1 MTGYRWIINN
11 NILGLRNP
19 KDDFIIPSADE
30 IYKIET
36 GKISEIN
43 GNPIL
48 RPSDH
53 INHLSFSRYPLI
65 PEIRL
70 VDTPNPDN
78 ENIRYYSCIIVGLS
92 GNTEINFPYP
102 FSHLADH
109 IISDSVWYPFV
120 RGSLDALR
128 EKLNSNGI
136 EKTGRISLIQYY
148 SLLKSS
154 DDAIKVRI
162 ERITTTERT
171 ISHDSVTDS
180 KEIPG
185 FTGTLY
191 PYQNKGFEWLRMIN
205 NEGIGCILADEMG
218 LGKTIQIICL
228 LQDEKNTAE
237 RKPSLIVAPATLL
250 ENWRREIHR
259 FAPGLQTLI
268 HRGPT
273 RTGYYKE
280 LFKPDIV
287 LTSYDTTVRDQVL
300 FQMVQ
305 WNIIIL
311 DEAQAIKNPDSQRS
325 KSVTNLNRRASVAV
339 TGTPV
344 ENSLLDL
351 WSLFNFI
358 LPGYLG
364 SRGDFEKKFTD
375 SVTAAT
381 ELEYYSSPVILRRKV
396 LEVAGDLPERID
408 IPQVIELS
416 QENSQQ
422 YEEMRLRIIEES
434 GRSASLSCLIRL
446 RMYCCHPWL
455 VSDPDN
461 DPTESS
467 PKYQRMTEILS
478 EIVENNEKSL
488 IFTSFIKMEDI
499 LLSDLKKRFRGIYIN
514 NIDGRVPIENRQ
526 NIVDE
531 FNSAPDSAI
540 LILNPKAAGTGLNL
554 TGATHVIHYN
564 PEWNPAIVDQASARA
579 HRRGQDRPVTI
590 HYLYYSR
597 TVEDIMK
604 DRLERK
610 RDLFNNAIVGTT
622 GDEDDYNDIV
632 QAMSISPFD

>member
-1 MTGYRWIINN
+1 MTGYRWITIN
-11 NILGLRNP
+11 NILGLSNP
-19 KDDFIIPSADE
+19 EDDFIIPFSDE
-30 IYKIET
+30 IYKRET
-36 GKISEIN
+36 GKTSEIR
-43 GNPIL
+43 GYSVSK
-48 RPSDH
+48 PSAEID
-53 INHLSFSRYPLI
+53 HLSFSRYPLI

-70 VDTPNPDN
+70 ICSSNPDN
-78 ENIRYYSCIIVGLS
+78 ENVRYYSSVIVGLS
-92 GNTEINFPYP
+92 GTTEVIVPDPASFP
-102 FSHLADH
+102 ADH
-109 IISDSVWYPFV
+109 IISGSVWYPFV

-128 EKLNSNGI
+128 EKLKNTGI
-136 EKTGRISLIQYY
+136 EKTGRITLRQYY
-148 SLLKSS
+148 SLLNSS
-154 DDAIKVRI
+154 DDSIYVRI
-162 ERITTTERT
+162 DPVIKTSEVV
-171 ISHDSVTDS
+171 STDS
-180 KEIPG
+180 MREYEVIKG

-191 PYQNKGFEWLRMIN
+191 PYQNKGFQWLRMIN

-218 LGKTIQIICL
+218 LGKTIQIICM
-228 LQDEKNTAE
+228 LQDEKNTE
-237 RKPSLIVAPATLL
+237 DRKPSLIVAPATLL

-280 LFKPDIV
+280 LFKPDII

-305 WNIIIL
+305 WNLIIL

-325 KSVTNLNRRASVAV
+325 KSVTSLNRRASVAV

-364 SRGDFEKKFTD
+364 SKDDFERKFSD
-375 SVTAAT
+375 SVTAAS
-381 ELEYYSSPVILRRKV
+381 ELECYTSPVILRRKV
-396 LEVAGDLPERID
+396 REVAGDLPERID

-422 YEEMRLRIIEES
+422 YEEIRVRIIKES
-434 GRSASLSCLIRL
+434 GRSASLSSLIRL

-455 VSDPDN
+455 VFDPDN

-467 PKYQRMTEILS
+467 PKYQRMTEILH
-478 EIVENNEKSL
+478 EIVENYEKSL

-499 LLSDLKKRFRGIYIN
+499 LLSDLKNRFRGLYVSH
-514 NIDGRVPIENRQ
+514 IDGRIPIENRQ

-531 FNSAPDSAI
+531 FNSAPGSAI

-564 PEWNPAIVDQASARA
+564 PEWNPATVDQASARA
-579 HRRGQDRPVTI
+579 HRRGQERPVTI
-590 HYLYYSR
+590 HYLYYNR

-610 RDLFNNAIVGTT
+610 RDLFNNAIIGTT
-622 GDEDDYNDIV
+622 GNEDDYNDIV